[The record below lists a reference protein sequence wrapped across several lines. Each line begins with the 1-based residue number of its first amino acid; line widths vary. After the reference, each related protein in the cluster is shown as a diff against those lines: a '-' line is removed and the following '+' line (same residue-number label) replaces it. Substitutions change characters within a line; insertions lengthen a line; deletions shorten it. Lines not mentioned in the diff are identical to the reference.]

1 MNHHQ
6 RNARVQSLSFI
17 GDLFEEQQQTESDQ
31 FIESVTKELEMYK
44 AEKPTDLES
53 DPLEWWYQR
62 KTLYPLM
69 CRLVLRIFSL

>member
-53 DPLEWWYQR
+53 DPLE
-62 KTLYPLM
+62 
-69 CRLVLRIFSL
+69 